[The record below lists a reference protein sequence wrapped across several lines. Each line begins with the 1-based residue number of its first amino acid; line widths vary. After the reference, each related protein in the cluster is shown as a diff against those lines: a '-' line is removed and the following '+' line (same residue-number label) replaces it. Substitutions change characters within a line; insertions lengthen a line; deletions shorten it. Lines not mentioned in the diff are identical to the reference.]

1 MTTMQNSLYNYQ
13 SGFPNNHSNDFCLSF
28 LNDEIYKGFNQGLRT
43 DMSLIVVQKEFN
55 EIDQDFLLKNCMI

>member
-13 SGFPNNHSNDFCLSF
+13 SGFPNNHFNYFCLSF

-43 DMSLIVVQKEFN
+43 DMNLIVVQKELN
-55 EIDQDFLLKNCMI
+55 EIDQDLLKNCML